1 LLHHAISIKDIFSI
15 IVSRWLERDD
25 NILYYLGYSMKE
37 KISLIL
43 GIFYVSLG
51 CATPVLAQINTET
64 NTYSA
69 ETTSTSGNVSM
80 SVAPQ
85 GTTLGPTNDTSAPEN
100 TTTSTSGNVS
110 MSVAPQGTTLG
121 PTNKSS

>member
-43 GIFYVSLG
+43 GIFCVSLG
-51 CATPVLAQINTET
+51 CATPVFAQINTET

-69 ETTSTSGNVSM
+69 ETTSGNVSM